1 MEQKDYE
8 KLKKMLCKELKEII
22 DKGELSAGSLE
33 TVDKL
38 THALKNVYKIE
49 MGYEGEYSGEY
60 SGDSYSGRRG
70 YSRGNM
76 DRGYSGRYMPNYSR
90 GEDSYADDY
99 SGARRGQHY
108 VRGHYSY
115 DDGMDMVEEK
125 IMEMMKQPGMNESD
139 RRTLQKALEVMR

>member
-1 MEQKDYE
+1 MEEKDYK
-8 KLKKMLCKELKEII
+8 KLEKMLCKELKEIT

-60 SGDSYSGRRG
+60 SDRRSYGR
-70 YSRGNM
+70 NM
-76 DRGYSGRYMPNYSR
+76 DRGYSGNYSGRYMPKYSR
-90 GEDSYADDY
+90 GDENYNGDY

-115 DDGMDMVEEK
+115 ADGMEMVEEK
-125 IMEMMKQPGMNESD
+125 LEEMMNDPSMSESD
-139 RRTLQKALEVMR
+139 KRTLQRALEVMR